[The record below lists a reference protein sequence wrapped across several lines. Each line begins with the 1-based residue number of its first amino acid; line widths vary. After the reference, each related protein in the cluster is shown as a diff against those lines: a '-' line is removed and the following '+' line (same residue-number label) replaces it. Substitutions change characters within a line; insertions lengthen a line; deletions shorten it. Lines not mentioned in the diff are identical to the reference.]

1 MVNVTPTPTQYT
13 YINLYTHLVCGVGVG
28 SVWPPL
34 KISCLC
40 IGCCDLMF
48 VSIWKKLLFNMDN
61 VTPTPTSNTHF
72 KHLSITFWKAPGC
85 FWAHAVCIENCL
97 WYASN
102 ILWLQVCGA
111 LGGRVCSLAYVL
123 SVGLWSESSWCGRW
137 TVVHASTLG
146 WFGRSVLWLWEC
158 FAILSWLAQRRGHGV
173 LRDGCGRSL

>member
-1 MVNVTPTPTQYT
+1 MRTSEILGRNKYLVCGVGLGSVWPPLKISCLCIGCCVLMFVSIWKKLLFNMVNVTPTPTQYT

-48 VSIWKKLLFNMDN
+48 VSIWKKLLLNMVN

-97 WYASN
+97 
-102 ILWLQVCGA
+102 
-111 LGGRVCSLAYVL
+111 
-123 SVGLWSESSWCGRW
+123 
-137 TVVHASTLG
+137 
-146 WFGRSVLWLWEC
+146 
-158 FAILSWLAQRRGHGV
+158 
-173 LRDGCGRSL
+173 